1 MTIIE
6 TTELTKR
13 YRNIMAVDHIGF
25 RVERG
30 QVFGFLGPNGS
41 GKTTT
46 IGLLLGI
53 INPTHGGIRLFDQYG
68 MNELHVARKRIG
80 ATLETPNFYPYL
92 SGYDNLRVVAKIK
105 DVPRR
110 RIDEALD
117 VVGLTARRNDQF
129 RKYSLGMKQRLAIA
143 GAMLGDPELV
153 ILDEPAN
160 GLDPEGMREIRDI
173 IVGLASEGRTIFV
186 SSHLL
191 HEVERTCT
199 HVAIIKKGR
208 IIHQASMAEL
218 TAKHASAVLRAAD
231 VNALAE
237 AARHYPGS
245 VSANVAGDAVI
256 VELRDNDLAA
266 LNQFLGTQGV
276 YLTYL
281 APRVGSLEDAFIE
294 LTTDNPPSRGAAA

>member
-1 MTIIE
+1 MTVIE

-13 YRNIMAVDHIGF
+13 YRRLTAVDHISF

-53 INPTHGGIRLFDQYG
+53 INATAGSIRLFDQYG
-68 MNELHVARKRIG
+68 MNELHIARKRIG

-92 SGYDNLRVVAKIK
+92 SGYENLRVVAKIK
-105 DVPRR
+105 DVARPR
-110 RIDEALD
+110 INQALD
-117 VVGLTARRNDQF
+117 AVGLSARKQDQF

-160 GLDPEGMREIRDI
+160 GLDPEGMREVRDI
-173 IVGLASEGRTIFV
+173 IFGLASAGRTIFV

-191 HEVERTCT
+191 NEVERTCT
-199 HVAIIKKGR
+199 HVAIIKKGK
-208 IIHQASMAEL
+208 IIHQASVAEL
-218 TAKHASAVLRAAD
+218 TAQHTSAVLRAPDLA
-231 VNALAE
+231 ALERAV
-237 AARHYPGS
+237 RMYPATS
-245 VSANVAGDAVI
+245 QVQVDGDAVI
-256 VELRDNDLAA
+256 VEVTNNDLAE
-266 LNQFLGTQGV
+266 LNRFLGTQGV
-276 YLTYL
+276 HLSYL

-294 LTTDNPPSRGAAA
+294 LTADTPADAGAAA

>member
-13 YRNIMAVDHIGF
+13 YHRIMAVDHISF

-53 INPTHGGIRLFDQYG
+53 INPNAGSIRLFDEYG
-68 MNELHVARKRIG
+68 MNELHIARKRIG

-92 SGYDNLRVVAKIK
+92 SGYDNLSVVAKIK
-105 DVPRR
+105 EVPRP
-110 RIDEALD
+110 RIDQALD
-117 VVGLTARRNDQF
+117 AVGLTSRKHDQF

-173 IVGLASEGRTIFV
+173 IVGLASAGRTIFV

-191 HEVERTCT
+191 HEIERTCT
-199 HVAIIKKGR
+199 HVAIIKQGR
-208 IIHQASMAEL
+208 IIHQGSVAAL
-218 TAKHASAVLRAAD
+218 TAKHTSAVLRAAD
-231 VNALAE
+231 VAALERAVR
-237 AARHYPGS
+237 AYPATSHVQVDG
-245 VSANVAGDAVI
+245 GAVI
-256 VELRDNDLAA
+256 VELTNGDLAA
-266 LNQFLGTQGV
+266 LNRFLGSAGV
-276 YLTYL
+276 YLSHL
-281 APRVGSLEDAFIE
+281 APRLGSLEDAFIE
-294 LTTDNPPSRGAAA
+294 LTADAPADTGAVA